1 MLIRRGIWN
10 SEILSAN
17 TVGSLEGVMAMADG
31 GDEGGPTF
39 RYLDGIAV
47 ATFLVSI
54 FTLLQPD
61 YGGREL
67 SICEES

>member
-17 TVGSLEGVMAMADG
+17 TVGSLEGVMAMA
-31 GDEGGPTF
+31 ERVGPTF
-39 RYLDGIAV
+39 CYLDGLAV

-67 SICEES
+67 SVCEES